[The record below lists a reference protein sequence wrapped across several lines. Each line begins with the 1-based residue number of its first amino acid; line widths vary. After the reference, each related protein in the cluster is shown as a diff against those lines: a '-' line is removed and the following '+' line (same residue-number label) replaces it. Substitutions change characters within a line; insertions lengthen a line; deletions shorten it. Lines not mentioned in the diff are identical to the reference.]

1 MMLNK
6 NLKKLIKKFLLKKNI
21 LSKILLFLY
30 KRNFAYGYF
39 REKNSMINAWA
50 WGDNELSNFYYDLT
64 DINKEYLADLISLV
78 TGKSTEEISGYFSEL
93 LNDEDLYRHLKNS
106 LKNIPEYGKEI
117 KFAYGRRIGW
127 YAFVRILK
135 PKLIIETGVD
145 HGVGSCVLTNAL
157 LRNKQEGYYGNYLGT
172 DNNIK
177 AGKLLVEPYS
187 SIGKILYGDSI
198 QSLMKIKDPI
208 DIFINDSDHSS
219 EYEFQEYLTI
229 EKRISNNS
237 IILGDNS
244 HFTNSLSKFS
254 KRTNRN
260 FIFFKEN
267 PKKHWYPGAGIGI
280 SFKK

>member
-1 MMLNK
+1 MINNGLR
-6 NLKKLIKKFLLKKNI
+6 KLIKKFLLKKNL
-21 LSKILLFLY
+21 LSKFLLFIF
-30 KRNFAYGYF
+30 KRNFAYSYF
-39 REKNSMINAWA
+39 REKNSLINNWA

-64 DINKEYLADLISLV
+64 EINKEYLADLISLV
-78 TGKSTEEISGYFSEL
+78 TGKSNEEIYRYFSEL
-93 LNDEDLYRHLKNS
+93 LDDKDLYNHLNNS

-145 HGVGSCVLTNAL
+145 HGVGSCVLTSAL
-157 LRNKQEGYYGNYLGT
+157 LRNKQEGFEGSYLGT
-172 DNNIK
+172 DINK
-177 AGKLLVEPYS
+177 QAGKFLKEPYS
-187 SIGKILYGDSI
+187 SVGKILYGDSI
-198 QSLMKIKDPI
+198 ESLSKIKDQI

-229 EKRISNNS
+229 EEKISPDS

-244 HFTNSLSKFS
+244 HVTNSLSKFS

-260 FIFFKEN
+260 FLFFKEI
-267 PKKHWYPGAGIGI
+267 PKNHWYPGAGIGI
-280 SFKK
+280 SFEK

>member
-1 MMLNK
+1 MLN
-6 NLKKLIKKFLLKKNI
+6 NYSKKLIKNFLLKKNI
-21 LSKILLFLY
+21 LSKILLFFY
-30 KRNFAYGYF
+30 KRNFANGYF
-39 REKNSMINAWA
+39 RKKNSMINAWA

-64 DINKEYLADLISLV
+64 DLNKEYLADLISLV
-78 TGKSTEEISGYFSEL
+78 TGRSTKEVSEYFSEL
-93 LNDEDLYRHLKNS
+93 LNDQDLYRHLNSS

-127 YAFVRILK
+127 YAFARILK

-145 HGVGSCVLTNAL
+145 HGVGSCVLTSAL
-157 LRNKQEGYYGNYLGT
+157 LKNKLEGFQGTYLGT
-172 DNNIK
+172 DNNIQ

-187 SIGKILYGDSI
+187 SVGKILYGDSVA
-198 QSLMKIKDPI
+198 SLMEIKDPI

-229 EKRISNNS
+229 EDKISTNS

-244 HFTNSLSKFS
+244 HYTNSLSKFS

-260 FIFFKEN
+260 FLFFKES
-267 PKKHWYPGAGIGI
+267 PEEHWYPGAGIGI
-280 SFKK
+280 SFAK